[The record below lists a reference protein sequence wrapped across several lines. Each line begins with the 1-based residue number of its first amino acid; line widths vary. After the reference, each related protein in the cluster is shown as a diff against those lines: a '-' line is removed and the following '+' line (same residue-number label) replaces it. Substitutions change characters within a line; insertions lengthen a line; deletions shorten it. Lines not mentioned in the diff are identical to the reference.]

1 MYNPGICT
9 EKCYHRIFRK
19 MEENGIV
26 PTLFEYNLN
35 DATGYNNPVSKSIA
49 EELMVFFAA
58 HRLFKWAYT
67 HNGCE
72 ARADAVCVLLDEW
85 GIPNYKA
92 WVFSGRYLKN
102 HVGELKQNWK
112 YHVAASFPV
121 LEDGQLVYY
130 VLDPATSPGL
140 QTLYGWAANVTDY
153 AHSYHFLKEP
163 QFYIFHDKKIT
174 RANWHERNRRNRK
187 WMIQG
192 LANVNGLSAK
202 GKAELTFNK
211 GRIKNTA
218 AAFERLKKQRPS
230 FL

>member
-1 MYNPGICT
+1 MT
-9 EKCYHRIFRK
+9 
-19 MEENGIV
+19 ENGII
-26 PTLFEYNLN
+26 PTLYEYKLS
-35 DATGYNNPVSKSIA
+35 DTIDSNNIALKALA
-49 EELMVFFAA
+49 EELMAFFAA
-58 HRLFKWAYT
+58 HPLFKWAYN

-112 YHVAASFPV
+112 YHVAASLPV
-121 LEDGQLVYY
+121 MENGQLTHYII
-130 VLDPATSPGL
+130 DPATSQDL

-153 AHSYHFLKEP
+153 AHSYHLVKEP
-163 QFYIFHDKKIT
+163 QFYIFHNKKIT
-174 RANWHERNRRNRK
+174 QTNWHTRNRRNRK

-192 LANVNGLSAK
+192 LANINGLTAK
-202 GKAELTFNK
+202 GKAELIFHK

-218 AAFERLKKQRPS
+218 AAFERLKKGKPA